1 MNTKKNTQKYIQY
14 SRSTDKGASIAETQ
28 MRTVRDLI
36 KKPVFEKG
44 KADWLSELRS
54 IIKKYNFTIHQSIK
68 KKPIDASK
76 KVNEKIVFSKFQ
88 DKRQKPKP
96 KNNVGDLVRTADIKK
111 VSKGDS
117 INYSYK
123 LYPIT

>member
-1 MNTKKNTQKYIQY
+1 M
-14 SRSTDKGASIAETQ
+14 
-28 MRTVRDLI
+28 L

-54 IIKKYNFTIHQSIK
+54 IIKKYDITIHLSIK

-76 KVNEKIVFSKFQ
+76 KVNEKIVFSKLQ
-88 DKRQKPKP
+88 DKRQKRKP
-96 KNNVGDLVRTADIKK
+96 KYNLGDLVRTADIEK

>member
-1 MNTKKNTQKYIQY
+1 M
-14 SRSTDKGASIAETQ
+14 
-28 MRTVRDLI
+28 L

-54 IIKKYNFTIHQSIK
+54 IIKKYDITIHQSIK

-76 KVNEKIVFSKFQ
+76 KVNEKIVVSKLQ
-88 DKRQKPKP
+88 DKRQKRKP
-96 KNNVGDLVRTADIKK
+96 KYNLGDLVRTADIKK

>member
-1 MNTKKNTQKYIQY
+1 M
-14 SRSTDKGASIAETQ
+14 
-28 MRTVRDLI
+28 I

-54 IIKKYNFTIHQSIK
+54 INKKYNITIHQSIK

-88 DKRQKPKP
+88 DKTQKRKPKY
-96 KNNVGDLVRTADIKK
+96 NVGDLATIADIKK